1 MSPSTTPTPRRKRI
15 ISEVRLD
22 ELLTE
27 VEKRAA
33 IVKAAEAKR
42 AAIVKAVTDTANTI
56 YDEEVGG
63 ASEELVE
70 LQKELT
76 EFLVQRRPA
85 LIRRL
90 KSVINRPMGVVKFT
104 ERAAEM
110 EWPKDEKALVSQIEK
125 RLDAMNYLVVT
136 KKLKKK
142 AIAEGPEDL
151 RAELRPYG
159 AWKGKHLHIT
169 VKTPSMEEP
178 LELEKRRINDRSSQ
192 GKQPE

>member
-1 MSPSTTPTPRRKRI
+1 
-15 ISEVRLD
+15 
-22 ELLTE
+22 
-27 VEKRAA
+27 
-33 IVKAAEAKR
+33 
-42 AAIVKAVTDTANTI
+42 
-56 YDEEVGG
+56 
-63 ASEELVE
+63 
-70 LQKELT
+70 
-76 EFLVQRRPA
+76 
-85 LIRRL
+85 
-90 KSVINRPMGVVKFT
+90 MGVVKFT

-169 VKTPSMEEP
+169 VKTPSLEEP